1 MTRHGSP
8 SSVTVLGECVADTFA
23 DPGRSGLGELAL
35 RALPGG
41 GPANTAVALAR
52 LGTVLRTGRSTRSSL
67 FPSPECSK
75 AASQSTAILSA
86 PSQAELCRGTRFL
99 GAAPAFNV
107 TRSVLYL
114 VVNACNAPAIV
125 RLPARC
131 HRVGPRPVRRHAPVP
146 HRSDEAPQL
155 VEAWQGDG
163 MSWLAEGETGA
174 KQVGGA

>member
-1 MTRHGSP
+1 VTISCAPCLDFPSSLPCHGSP
-8 SSVTVLGECVADTFA
+8 SA
-23 DPGRSGLGELAL
+23 RSAYQQRGAHTSRSQGYQLVRLKELPY
-35 RALPGG
+35 R
-41 GPANTAVALAR
+41 
-52 LGTVLRTGRSTRSSL
+52 VLRTGRSTRSSL

-155 VEAWQGDG
+155 AEPWQGDG